1 MTTRLER
8 MVGTVLRA
16 GMVVSSGCLAA
27 GLVLTLS
34 AKAAAANLFLELG
47 IVVLLATPAARVL
60 VSVADYARQR
70 DWTFTFLTFIVLA
83 EMTAGALAALLFNR

>member
-27 GLVLTLS
+27 GLLLTLS
-34 AKAAAANLFLELG
+34 GKAAAANLFLELG
-47 IVVLLATPAARVL
+47 IVVLLGTPAARVL

-70 DWTFTFLTFIVLA
+70 DWTFTLLSFIVLA